1 MQDDEKYKKIKEAL
15 DRLHRQK
22 QNSKENL
29 NSQTLSDNKTIN
41 NQNTNFKDENLKNIN
56 LSNSKNNLKNQ
67 PNLQNNTKQNFNNSD
82 KNLNSN
88 KNSNSS
94 NSINQR
100 DYDKNPIIINDYS
113 NFFTGTQRLF
123 ALMFGIAFCS
133 TFIGFPEAII
143 IFPIIV
149 FPSIVSEYYFSI
161 KKSNYTICLK
171 NNKILFLIDNNIERI
186 IDTNEISKYIYM
198 PFWKTNEK
206 SVNIYFFIFILG
218 IFCIFYNYIEFNI
231 FILLVCEAIC
241 LFISV
246 DFGNILHKMLVYFC
260 INKTL
265 SGFRIFP
272 ILIIEKPIVEKT
284 VEKEIIPTYR
294 YEADF
299 KCYYIYFYNEL
310 IYKEIRE
317 YFLQNLNIDISK
329 IKKTISII

>member
-113 NFFTGTQRLF
+113 NFFYRNTK
-123 ALMFGIAFCS
+123 AFCS
-133 TFIGFPEAII
+133 YVRYCFLFHIYW
-143 IFPIIV
+143 
-149 FPSIVSEYYFSI
+149 VS
-161 KKSNYTICLK
+161 
-171 NNKILFLIDNNIERI
+171 
-186 IDTNEISKYIYM
+186 
-198 PFWKTNEK
+198 
-206 SVNIYFFIFILG
+206 
-218 IFCIFYNYIEFNI
+218 
-231 FILLVCEAIC
+231 
-241 LFISV
+241 
-246 DFGNILHKMLVYFC
+246 
-260 INKTL
+260 
-265 SGFRIFP
+265 
-272 ILIIEKPIVEKT
+272 
-284 VEKEIIPTYR
+284 
-294 YEADF
+294 
-299 KCYYIYFYNEL
+299 
-310 IYKEIRE
+310 
-317 YFLQNLNIDISK
+317 
-329 IKKTISII
+329 